1 MSFSATSLGLILAT
15 VILFVLLARTT
26 YQYKRQTR
34 RAGHGIESQ
43 MHELEKKLS
52 TLERD
57 YEKLLSE
64 TNKKVDKKYLEN
76 RIKGLGELMD

>member
-34 RAGHGIESQ
+34 RAGRGIEGQ